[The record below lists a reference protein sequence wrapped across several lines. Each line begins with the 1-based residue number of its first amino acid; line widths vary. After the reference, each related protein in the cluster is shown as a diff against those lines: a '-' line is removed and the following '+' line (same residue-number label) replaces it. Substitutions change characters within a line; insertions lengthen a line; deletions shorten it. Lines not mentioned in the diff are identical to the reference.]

1 MVGMSWDVGEVY
13 RRLTLFTVRRYGAF
27 LGSELGR
34 VKMQATPLLRMAE
47 ALEKSLEDLQ
57 PIQSYMETFKGK
69 SDEEALTSLF
79 KLISYLNSLSA
90 YLEQIGRLVENVNM
104 LREQLKR
111 DGLIF
116 ELPEITK
123 PAMLETA
130 KHVTL
135 PAIKGFLKGLIE
147 A

>member
-1 MVGMSWDVGEVY
+1 
-13 RRLTLFTVRRYGAF
+13 
-27 LGSELGR
+27 
-34 VKMQATPLLRMAE
+34 
-47 ALEKSLEDLQ
+47 
-57 PIQSYMETFKGK
+57 
-69 SDEEALTSLF
+69 
-79 KLISYLNSLSA
+79 LSA

-104 LREQLKR
+104 LREQLKG

-123 PAMLETA
+123 PTMLETA